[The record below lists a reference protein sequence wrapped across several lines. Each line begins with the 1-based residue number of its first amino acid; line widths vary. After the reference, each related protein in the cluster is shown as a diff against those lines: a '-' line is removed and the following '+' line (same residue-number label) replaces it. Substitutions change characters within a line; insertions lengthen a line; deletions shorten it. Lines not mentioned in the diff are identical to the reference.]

1 MQTTPPPRPADQ
13 AGPLWRHLMTGC
25 TLCDLPVDDG
35 GVSAGDVDGTFCC
48 RGCLDVYRTLGD
60 VDPDQLREHRRS
72 PPERDPPEGAE
83 TTHLSVEGMHC
94 STCELYLEST
104 AGDQSG
110 VHHAEASYATE
121 TVRVVYDPEVTN
133 TDALADAL
141 SGMGYRARHRD
152 EDGSEGPG
160 AASRL
165 LVGGIFGMMAM
176 TWYALFLYPRY
187 FGFDPIVE
195 LGTFDGAY
203 LYGQL
208 AIVTA
213 IILLYTGRPVLRGA
227 YVSLRTR
234 RPNVDLLVAVAA
246 TAAYLYSTARLLA
259 GGTDL
264 YYDVTIV
271 VVLAVTVGTHY
282 ESRIKHRTAG
292 LLADLT
298 ELQVSEA
305 TRADG
310 ESVPVEA
317 VEPGDRLVVD
327 PGERIPV
334 DGTVREG
341 TAAVDEAL
349 VTGESL
355 PRTRRPGDEVRGGTV
370 VTDSPL
376 VVEAGEGAES
386 TLDRV
391 VELLWDVQA
400 TRPGAQRLADR
411 LAVVFVPLVL
421 VLAAAVGAV
430 LLLTGA
436 PLQQALLSSLVVL
449 IVSCPCA
456 LGLATPLAVA
466 SGLQSAA
473 DRGVVVTT
481 PALFEDGDDIDTV
494 VFDKTG
500 TLTDGEMAVTEITPA
515 AETDHTRETDSATTT
530 PDAGDAG
537 AAPAGEDDLLAL
549 AAAVERHSAHPIAE
563 AVVAGADR
571 RASGDNAGPSGAVTD
586 GGGRTVD
593 TSGGQVG
600 PEAAGSDQNGAVTSF
615 EQHTRGVAARVAG
628 RRVVV
633 GHPALVREEH
643 TLGPVVEDAVER
655 ARERGDV
662 PAVVGRAG
670 RALGVVAVGD
680 SPRSGWEAV
689 VEQVG
694 TGREVV
700 VLTGDEGAAADRLR
714 GHGGIDTVF
723 DGVPPD
729 AKAETVRRLTA
740 DGTVAM
746 VGDGRNDAP
755 ALAAADVGIALESGT
770 KLATDAADAVVLGD
784 RIDRVPAVFA
794 VANGTARRIRENLAW
809 AFVYNGVAIP
819 LALAQFINPLLAALA
834 MASSS
839 LLVVTNSARDPVPD
853 EE

>member
-1 MQTTPPPRPADQ
+1 
-13 AGPLWRHLMTGC
+13 MTDC
-25 TLCDLPVDDG
+25 TLCDLPADDT
-35 GVSAGDVDGTFCC
+35 GVSADGIDGTFCC
-48 RGCLDVYRTLGD
+48 RGCLEVYRTLGD
-60 VDPDQLREHRRS
+60 VDPEQFRDERRAPPDQEL
-72 PPERDPPEGAE
+72 PDGAE

-94 STCELYLEST
+94 STCELYLEAT
-104 AGDQSG
+104 AGDHPG
-110 VHHAEASYATE
+110 VHRAEASYATE
-121 TVRVVYDPEVTN
+121 TVRVVYDPDQTS

-152 EDGSEGPG
+152 EEGSEGPG

-176 TWYALFLYPRY
+176 TWYVLFLYPQY

-208 AIVTA
+208 AVVTA

-234 RPNVDLLVAVAA
+234 RPNVDLLVTVAA

-264 YYDVTIV
+264 YYDVSIV

-298 ELQVSEA
+298 ALQVSEA
-305 TRADG
+305 TRVGGD
-310 ESVPVEA
+310 SVPVEEIEA
-317 VEPGDRLVVD
+317 GDRLAVD

-334 DGTVREG
+334 DGTVRTG

-349 VTGESL
+349 LTGESV
-355 PRTRRPGDEVRGGTV
+355 PRSKRPGDEVRGGTV
-370 VTDSPL
+370 VTDAPL
-376 VVEAGEGAES
+376 CIEAGEGAQN

-400 TRPGAQRLADR
+400 TQPGAQRLADR

-421 VLAAAVGAV
+421 VLAAAIGAL

-436 PLQQALLSSLVVL
+436 PLQRALLSSLVVL

-473 DRGVVVTT
+473 DRGIVVTT
-481 PALFEDGDDIDTV
+481 PALFENGDDVDTV

-500 TLTDGEMAVTEITPA
+500 TLTDGEMAVTEVTPA
-515 AETDHTRETDSATTT
+515 AEA
-530 PDAGDAG
+530 
-537 AAPAGEDDLLAL
+537 EDELLAL
-549 AAAVERHSAHPIAE
+549 AAAVERHSSHPVAE
-563 AVVAGADR
+563 AVLTGADER
-571 RASGDNAGPSGAVTD
+571 LSRDSPSGAVTD
-586 GGGRTVD
+586 GGGQAVEVSDGT
-593 TSGGQVG
+593 VG
-600 PEAAGSDQNGAVTSF
+600 PEAGTDQHGTVSSF
-615 EQHTRGVAARVAG
+615 EQHTRGVAATVDG
-628 RRVVV
+628 QRVVV
-633 GHPALVREEH
+633 GHPELVREAH
-643 TLGPVVEDAVER
+643 VLGRTVERAVDR

-662 PAVVGRAG
+662 PVVVGQDG
-670 RALGVVAVGD
+670 RALGVIAVGD
-680 SPRSGWEAV
+680 SPRSGWEDV
-689 VEQVG
+689 VAQVG
-694 TGREVV
+694 DGREVV

-714 GHGGIDTVF
+714 EDGAIDTVF

-740 DGTVAM
+740 SGTVAM
-746 VGDGRNDAP
+746 VGDGSNDAP
-755 ALAAADVGIALESGT
+755 ALAAADVGIGLESGT

-784 RIDRVPAVFA
+784 RIDRVPTVFA
-794 VANGTARRIRENLAW
+794 VAAGTSRRIRENLAW

-819 LALAQFINPLLAALA
+819 LALAQLINPLLAALA

-839 LLVVTNSARDPVPD
+839 LLVVTNSARDPF

>member
-1 MQTTPPPRPADQ
+1 MPD
-13 AGPLWRHLMTGC
+13 C
-25 TLCDLPVDDG
+25 TLCELPVDG
-35 GVSAGDVDGTFCC
+35 HGVSDDDVEGQFCC

-60 VDPDQLREHRRS
+60 VDTETLREERRS
-72 PPERDPPEGAE
+72 ERASDPPEDAE

-94 STCELYLEST
+94 STCELYLEAT
-104 AGDQSG
+104 ASDQAG
-110 VHHAEASYATE
+110 VHTAEASYATE
-121 TVRVVYDPEVTN
+121 TVRVVYDPEETT

-152 EDGSEGPG
+152 EDDIEGPG

-176 TWYALFLYPRY
+176 TWYALFLYPTY

-227 YVSLRTR
+227 YVSLRTG
-234 RPNVDLLVAVAA
+234 RPNVDLLVTVAA
-246 TAAYLYSTARLLA
+246 TAAYLYSTARLLT

-305 TRADG
+305 TRVDG
-310 ESVPVEA
+310 ESVPVADIEA
-317 VEPGDRLVVD
+317 GDRLAVD

-355 PRTRRPGDEVRGGTV
+355 PTTKRPGDEVRGGTV
-370 VTDSPL
+370 VTDTPL
-376 VVEAGEGAES
+376 VVEAGERAES

-400 TRPGAQRLADR
+400 TRPGAQRIADR

-421 VLAAAVGAV
+421 VISAVVGV
-430 LLLTGA
+430 GLLLSGA
-436 PLQQALLSSLVVL
+436 PLQSAMLTALVVL

-481 PALFEDGDDIDTV
+481 PALFEHGNDVETV
-494 VFDKTG
+494 AFDKTG
-500 TLTDGEMAVTEITPA
+500 TLTDGEMAV
-515 AETDHTRETDSATTT
+515 REVTTT
-530 PDAGDAG
+530 ADGPAAGDAT
-537 AAPAGEDDLLAL
+537 GERGSSEQTLLGL
-549 AAAVERHSAHPIAE
+549 AAAVERHSSHPIAE
-563 AVVAGADR
+563 AVVAEASDRGVDGPDGRAGA
-571 RASGDNAGPSGAVTD
+571 ATD
-586 GGGRTVD
+586 GGGQTLD
-593 TSGGQVG
+593 PSDSGGQTLDPSG
-600 PEAAGSDQNGAVTSF
+600 GEFSPEPGTDHGGTVASF
-615 EQHTRGVAARVAG
+615 EQYTRGVAATVAG
-628 RRVVV
+628 QRVVV
-633 GHPALVREEH
+633 GHPDLVREEH
-643 TLGPVVEDAVER
+643 TLGPAVERAVER

-662 PAVVGRAG
+662 PVVVGREN
-670 RALGVVAVGD
+670 RAEGVIAVGD
-680 SPRSGWEAV
+680 TPRSGWEAV
-689 VEQVG
+689 VERVG
-694 TGREVV
+694 DGREVV

-714 GHGGIDTVF
+714 EHPDIDTVF
-723 DGVPPD
+723 AGVPPD
-729 AKAETVRRLTA
+729 AKAETVRRLAAT
-740 DGTVAM
+740 GTVAM
-746 VGDGRNDAP
+746 VGDGSNDAP

-784 RIDRVPAVFA
+784 RIDRVPAVFS
-794 VANGTARRIRENLAW
+794 VAGGTARRIRENLAW
-809 AFVYNGVAIP
+809 AFAYNGVAIP
-819 LALAQFINPLLAALA
+819 LAALGHINPLLAALA

-839 LLVVTNSARDPVPD
+839 LLVVTNSARDPLPD

>member
-1 MQTTPPPRPADQ
+1 
-13 AGPLWRHLMTGC
+13 MTGC
-25 TLCDLPVDDG
+25 TLCDLPVDDT
-35 GVSAGDVDGTFCC
+35 GVSADDIDGTFCC
-48 RGCLDVYRTLGD
+48 RGCLDVYRALGD
-60 VDPDQLREHRRS
+60 VDPEQLREERRS

-104 AGDQSG
+104 ASDQSG
-110 VHHAEASYATE
+110 VHRAEASYATE
-121 TVRVVYDPEVTN
+121 TVRVVYDPDATN

-152 EDGSEGPG
+152 EEGSEGPG

-271 VVLAVTVGTHY
+271 VVLAVTVGSHY

-317 VEPGDRLVVD
+317 VEPGDQLVVD

-341 TAAVDEAL
+341 SAAVDEAL

-421 VLAAAVGAV
+421 ALAAAVGTA

-436 PLQQALLSSLVVL
+436 PPQQALLSSLVVL

-500 TLTDGEMAVTEITPA
+500 TLTDGEMAVTEITAPGEANDTQENSSA
-515 AETDHTRETDSATTT
+515 ATT
-530 PDAGDAG
+530 PDTGGAGDART
-537 AAPAGEDDLLAL
+537 GEDELLAL

-563 AVVAGADR
+563 AVVAGAER
-571 RASGDNAGPSGAVTD
+571 RAGEDDAGPSGAVTD
-586 GGGRTVD
+586 GGGQTVD
-593 TSGGQVG
+593 VSNRQVG
-600 PEAAGSDQNGAVTSF
+600 PGAAGTVSSF
-615 EQHTRGVAARVAG
+615 EQHTRGVAARLAG

-633 GHPALVREEH
+633 GHPALVREQH
-643 TLGPVVEDAVER
+643 TLGPAVERAVKR

-662 PAVVGRAG
+662 PVVVGRAG

-680 SPRSGWEAV
+680 SPRSGWETV

-694 TGREVV
+694 AGREVV

-746 VGDGRNDAP
+746 VGDGSNDAP

-794 VANGTARRIRENLAW
+794 VADGTARRIRENLAW

-819 LALAQFINPLLAALA
+819 LALAGFINPLLAALA